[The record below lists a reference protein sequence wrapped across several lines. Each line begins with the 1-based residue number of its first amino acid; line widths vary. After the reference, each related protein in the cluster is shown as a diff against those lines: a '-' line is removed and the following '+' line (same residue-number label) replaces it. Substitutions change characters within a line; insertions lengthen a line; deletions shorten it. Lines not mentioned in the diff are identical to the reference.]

1 MTPNQPARLI
11 VVAVLAAL
19 PIAAA
24 DHFPETAKDS
34 EPILDEQYHQ
44 MDRYFDQQIAK
55 AAQIRAQY
63 WNRLDFSSGPNFDRS
78 ADAYRRDWAKF
89 LDVPD
94 PAGAPLNVK
103 RVKVRELVCKRMA
116 SCWFRKSPPAPSP
129 L

>member
-1 MTPNQPARLI
+1 MSCRYSFSVFTMRNFRLYQTRMTTTLRPEMNMYRLACIIEGPMMTPTQPARLL
-11 VVAVLAAL
+11 VAAALAAL

-63 WNRLDFSSGPNFDRS
+63 
-78 ADAYRRDWAKF
+78 
-89 LDVPD
+89 
-94 PAGAPLNVK
+94 
-103 RVKVRELVCKRMA
+103 
-116 SCWFRKSPPAPSP
+116 
-129 L
+129 